1 MKKSQIIVIGGGV
14 LLFCLIY
21 FFGNTI
27 PPKEKT
33 AESGADSTNKSPS
46 KIDIKSILAASKQE
60 LTPDQQAKLAQLEE
74 SVVRGDVKDQQ
85 IKNYKVL
92 ASYWKDSLHLLL
104 PYFYYTAEASKLENS
119 EKSLTFAAH
128 YFLAELR
135 RVESADVKN
144 WMAGEAKELFEKA
157 LVINPQNDSSKIG
170 LGSCYLFGSISA
182 TPMEGIQM
190 ISEVANRDSTNMFA
204 QFMLGLGG
212 YQSGQYEKAIIRLKK
227 VVAKDPANLEAILA
241 LAESYERS
249 GDKAHAIEW
258 YEKSKKFFDQP
269 DIIKEIDARINLLKK

>member
-1 MKKSQIIVIGGGV
+1 MIVIGGGV
-14 LLFCLIY
+14 VLFCLIY

-33 AESGADSTNKSPS
+33 AASTADTTQTSPS
-46 KIDIKSILAASKQE
+46 KVDIKSVLAASKQQ
-60 LTPDQQAKLAQLEE
+60 LTPDQQAKLAQMEE

-85 IKNYKVL
+85 IKNYKAL

-128 YFLAELR
+128 YFLVELR
-135 RVESADVKN
+135 RVESADIKN
-144 WMAGEAKELFEKA
+144 WMAGEAKVLFEKA
-157 LVINPQNDSSKIG
+157 LAINPQNDSSKIG
-170 LGSCYLFGSISA
+170 LGSCYLFGAISA
-182 TPMEGIQM
+182 TPMEGIQL

-212 YQSGQYEKAIIRLKK
+212 YQSGQYEKAIVRLKK
-227 VVAKDPANLEAILA
+227 VVDKEPSNLEAILA

-249 GDKAHAIEW
+249 GDKANAIQW

-269 DIIKEIDARINLLKK
+269 EIVKEIDARIALLKK

>member
-227 VVAKDPANLEAILA
+227 VVAKEPANLEAILA

-269 DIIKEIDARINLLKK
+269 DIIKEIDARIILLKK

>member
-1 MKKSQIIVIGGGV
+1 MIVIGGGV

-33 AESGADSTNKSPS
+33 AESGADTTKTSPS

-144 WMAGEAKELFEKA
+144 WMAGEAKVLFEKA

-170 LGSCYLFGSISA
+170 LGSCYLFGAISA
-182 TPMEGIQM
+182 TPMEGIQL

-227 VVAKDPANLEAILA
+227 VVTKEPANLEAILA

-249 GDKAHAIEW
+249 GNKTSAIEW

-269 DIIKEIDARINLLKK
+269 EIVKEIDARIALLKK

>member
-157 LVINPQNDSSKIG
+157 LAINPQNDSSKIG

-227 VVAKDPANLEAILA
+227 VVAKEPANLEAILA

-269 DIIKEIDARINLLKK
+269 DIIKEIDARIILLKK